1 MKLSILLIAL
11 IPVVVSAQDCVIKK
25 ETDQFTRELK
35 LSTGFVQLKLSAL
48 SIEASKKEFD
58 FFFALDGADK
68 CFDDNSTLLIL
79 FEGNKQR
86 NNLRNTGSMNCE
98 GLFHFTVKSGPE
110 TPVAVK
116 RLSTQKVTQFTFV
129 GSNKKEIIISL
140 TPAQQE
146 QLMSA
151 VSCIA
156 AEAKSLY
163 K

>member
-1 MKLSILLIAL
+1 MKLSLLLIAL
-11 IPVVVSAQDCVIKK
+11 IPFAVSAQDCVIKK
-25 ETDQFTRELK
+25 ETDQFTREPK

-48 SIEASKKEFD
+48 SIEANKKEFD
-58 FFFALDGADK
+58 FFFVIDGANK

-116 RLSTQKVTQFTFV
+116 RLTTQKVTQFTFV

-156 AEAKSLY
+156 AEAKKLY
-163 K
+163 Q